1 MLLTTQPQD
10 LVLDL
15 EWRPVQVMMRGAG
28 TIRDPGFATL
38 SVSVQQPV
46 STLTRNPHRF
56 RRMNHSSSLNSDTVD
71 QQQPVM
77 NSQTDLRAGHEDLRL
92 IGVNAFNAP
101 LRGPP
106 FINARC
112 HPHPGRVHLAADRR
126 RFWPVGGHRDG
137 RRRLRRAGQTGR
149 GRLAAGPG
157 LSPPRRPP
165 HDAATTPVA
174 RRSRT
179 ETRIGRCL
187 RRIEATGGNAVTTGR
202 GPGENSRSSRE
213 LRRWNCNI
221 VTACYS
227 SLQFR

>member
-28 TIRDPGFATL
+28 TIRDPSFATL

-46 STLTRNPHRF
+46 STLTKDPHRWAT
-56 RRMNHSSSLNSDTVD
+56 SPSLDNDTVN
-71 QQQPVM
+71 QQQPTT
-77 NSQTDLRAGHEDLRL
+77 NSQIRPQSGT
-92 IGVNAFNAP
+92 
-101 LRGPP
+101 RGPP
-106 FINARC
+106 
-112 HPHPGRVHLAADRR
+112 VDRR
-126 RFWPVGGHRDG
+126 ERFQRPTQRASFSSTPGVTHIPAEYTWRRIVGGSGLWVDTG
-137 RRRLRRAGQTGR
+137 TDAVAFVEQAKRAGVK
-149 GRLAAGPG
+149 LAAGPG
-157 LSPPRRPP
+157 FSPPRRLP

-179 ETRIGRCL
+179 ETRIGRRL

-202 GPGENSRSSRE
+202 GAGENSRSSQE
-213 LRRWNCNI
+213 LWGWNCNI